1 MSHGQLDIYKASAGS
16 GKTHTLTHKYISFL
30 LADGAEKDAY
40 KHILAVTFTN
50 KATEEMKSRI
60 VKTLHELSQGK
71 GEELEGLDPGEKA
84 GVMARAKAALT
95 AILHDYSN
103 FQVCTIDRF
112 FQQIFRSFAREL
124 GSFSNYRVELRDDD
138 VLTHVVDEMLSGL
151 DDDSVPE
158 KSFDIINKFALDQL
172 RYKSNNGYEK
182 QLLEFAQLFVK
193 EDFKVKSATYRA
205 DRKKIEEIELLA
217 AKTVADFEKNLRS
230 LAREAMATI
239 AKQGLT
245 VDDFPYKK
253 SGGMGLVQK
262 YANGEIKEPGDRLKA
277 LADKCSNDNPDLGAL
292 LTAIVDLFGGYRQYR
307 TAQIVRSNVGVM
319 KIFRSIYDTL
329 SAYLKENNIMLL
341 GETTQALNKMID
353 GSDTP
358 FIYERVGS
366 WIDHYLLDEFQDF
379 SLMQW
384 ANFRPLLEQSLDS
397 GNDNLI
403 VGDVKQSI
411 YRWRGSDWNTL
422 DSGIQKEFA
431 GRNVNP
437 QTLSTNFRSD
447 RAIVEFNND
456 VFKRMTDKD
465 SGLFE
470 GDETIARAYEDC
482 RQSVNSG
489 KEGHVKITYLDNES
503 SQEKHPA
510 LGALKGEIEALD
522 ALGYPR
528 SAVYVLVRTNSQASL
543 VAEQLIADGI
553 DVITDESLLVGA
565 SSYVQRV
572 VAVLKYIVN
581 PDDATNLQVIKE
593 MGVDMDKVA
602 LGGNSI
608 YDICES
614 VVRSMDRSLAA
625 GQMPYLMT
633 FMDLVLDY
641 MRDHGSD
648 MAGFLKWWGEIGC
661 QQAVSAPRGANAV
674 RIMTIHKAK
683 GLGCPVVIMPLFY
696 EPLTPRS
703 DLPNYMWCDDT
714 SELKSGLLP
723 VEFRKNAAETAFKGD
738 YDAMSL
744 LYKMDSLNTAYV
756 AFTRAKHELIV
767 FAEKKTHK
775 KGISDLLY
783 SLLSSDGKLVND
795 VYEAGERRRYDRS
808 EESDGEV
815 ESVRMDD
822 YNSIPM
828 EGTGGSKR
836 LALVY
841 RGSDF
846 FDPEERD
853 AARARGIVMHDIL
866 SRIDTVAD
874 VAASVDTAVAGGE
887 LAAADRDDTVARV
900 NEMLDSVKSYC
911 WFSGEGEAL
920 NELSIID
927 TDGQVYRPDRVIIRG
942 GKVAVVDYK
951 FGERHGGYRKQVARY
966 MEMLRR
972 MGYGNVEGYL
982 WYAAENNIEKVA

>member
-60 VKTLHELSQGK
+60 MKTLYELSQGK

-138 VLTHVVDEMLSGL
+138 VLTHVVDDMLSGL
-151 DDDSVPE
+151 DDDAAPE

-193 EDFKVKSATYRA
+193 EDFKVKSASYRA
-205 DRKKIEEIELLA
+205 DLKQIEAIECEA
-217 AKTVADFEKNLRS
+217 EKTVAGFETSLRS
-230 LAREAMATI
+230 MSAEAMATI

-245 VDDFPYKK
+245 VEDFPYKK
-253 SGGMGLVQK
+253 SGGMGQVQK
-262 YANGEIKEPGDRLKA
+262 YAKGEIKEPGERLLK
-277 LADKCSNDNPDLGAL
+277 LAAEGCNNNPELGAL
-292 LTAIVDLFGGYRQYR
+292 LTSIVELFGGYEQYR

-353 GSDTP
+353 GSETP

-366 WIDHYLLDEFQDF
+366 WIDHFLLDEFQDF

-422 DSGIQKEFA
+422 DCGIQQEFA
-431 GRNVNP
+431 GRKVNP

-447 RAIVEFNND
+447 KAIVEFNNYI
-456 VFKRMTDKD
+456 FKRITDKD
-465 SGLFE
+465 SGSFE

-503 SQEKHPA
+503 SEVKHPA

-522 ALGYPR
+522 GLGYPR
-528 SAVYVLVRTNSQASL
+528 SAVYVLVRTNAQASL
-543 VAEQLIADGI
+543 VAEQLISDGI
-553 DVITDESLLVGA
+553 DVITDESLLVGV
-565 SSYVQRV
+565 SSYVQRI

-593 MGVDMDKVA
+593 IGVDVGKLA
-602 LGGNSI
+602 LSGNSI

-614 VVRSMDRSLAA
+614 IVRSLDRDLAE

-633 FMDLVLDY
+633 FMDLVLEY

-648 MAGFLKWWGEIGC
+648 MAGFLKWWEEIGC

-683 GLGCPVVIMPLFY
+683 GLGCPVVIMPFFH

-703 DLPNYMWCDDT
+703 DLPNYMWCDD
-714 SELKSGLLP
+714 SSPLMAGLLP
-723 VEFRKNAAETAFKGD
+723 VEFRKNAADTAFKGD
-738 YDAMSL
+738 YEAMGL
-744 LYKMDSLNTAYV
+744 LYKMDALNAAYV

-783 SLLSSDGKLVND
+783 TLLSSDDKFVND
-795 VYEAGERRRYDRS
+795 VYEVGDRQPYDS
-808 EESDGEV
+808 SQEDGYDAEAFK
-815 ESVRMDD
+815 MDS

-828 EGTGGSKR
+828 EGTDSRKR

-846 FDPEERD
+846 FDPNGRD

-866 SRIDTVAD
+866 SRINTADD

-887 LAAADRDDTVARV
+887 LAAAERNDTVARV
-900 NEMLDSVKSYC
+900 NEMLDSVKSYG

-927 TDGQVYRPDRVIIRG
+927 TDGQVYRPDRVIIRAG
-942 GKVAVVDYK
+942 AATVLDYK

-966 MEMLRR
+966 MEMLRQ
-972 MGYGNVEGYL
+972 MGYENVDGYL